1 MPTRRRRAEASNE
14 FGRMLTRVLVA
25 RDLNNGD
32 LRERLEKD
40 EQRRLSKQLVG
51 MLCNGQRDVPLEL
64 IASIAKAL
72 DLPDDWIERLYR
84 AAAVDR
90 GYKIGAVE

>member
-1 MPTRRRRAEASNE
+1 MRSGRHRVEASNQ

-25 RDLNNGD
+25 RDLNNDD
-32 LRERLEKD
+32 LRVRLEQD
-40 EQRRLSKQLVG
+40 ERRRLSKQFVG

-64 IASIAKAL
+64 IAAIAKVL
-72 DLPDDWIERLYR
+72 ELPDDWVERLYR
-84 AAAVDR
+84 TAAVEQ

>member
-1 MPTRRRRAEASNE
+1 MRTRRYRAEASNE

-25 RDLNNGD
+25 RDLNNDD
-32 LRERLEKD
+32 LRVPLEKD
-40 EQRRLSKQLVG
+40 EQRRLSKQFVG

-64 IASIAKAL
+64 IASIAKVL